1 MPGYGGEE
9 AGKVYNATIGL
20 CFRWKLQADIGELLF
35 LIESFGRQT
44 SQSSIS
50 GSSSGSSRKYKS
62 SVGYLSN
69 LCLDN
74 SHYLVQHP
82 LGSSYLIK

>member
-1 MPGYGGEE
+1 MKITSRYWRIALSHRE
-9 AGKVYNATIGL
+9 
-20 CFRWKLQADIGELLF
+20 FWK
-35 LIESFGRQT
+35 T